1 MSERGG
7 ELVATHE
14 PAIVAETFLDTVVV
28 EDGQGGAR
36 LANSAGTDESDGGEV
51 FC

>member
-7 ELVATHE
+7 ELVATDE
-14 PAIVAETFLDTVVV
+14 TAIVAETLLDTVAV

-36 LANSAGTDESDGGEV
+36 LANSASTDKSDGSKV
-51 FC
+51 FR